1 MVKNWIG
8 IPSMRPIEWSDDL
21 TLAAW
26 WTKLLK
32 DAMKNRKTMA
42 TIVMLVSWTIW
53 KEWNARVLN
62 NKTAPPTVLLE
73 IIKAEAKLW
82 VAAGTRCLS
91 FVIAGV

>member
-8 IPSMRPIEWSDDL
+8 IPSVRPFEWSEDL

-32 DAMKNRKTMA
+32 DAMANRKAMA
-42 TIVMLVSWTIW
+42 TIIMLVCWTAW
-53 KEWNARVLN
+53 KERNARVFN
-62 NKTAPPTVLLE
+62 NKTTPPTVLLE